1 MERVIQE
8 AMRSKLPKAFSFAS
22 NNSKDTDED
31 IRYNYD
37 LGWTN
42 SKTFTKQ
49 LAKDNI
55 DVDIL
60 NDELMRH
67 AERRRSRRFQER
79 LLSKLRS
86 SAAQFLLCF
95 LVLLDSCLV
104 IAEIILEIRSIQN
117 FKQLFTIKGRELGSL
132 MLTQALK
139 NTALNTSCLNSEGS
153 NKVPPSSNEIH
164 TETANGFQRLFSHT
178 VLNDERTIEELDNF
192 ILCWQK
198 LFLLGDNPSQSHDSQ
213 ILCESDLLSKCSVVS
228 QTSSAEKE
236 LNENLTDPSSLHFA
250 SEVMH
255 FISIG
260 VTSLFI
266 VCIVLKLVCLRRKF
280 FTNVYEVID
289 ALVIL
294 VSFLSDICYVR
305 VDSQEISAM
314 VVLLLWRIARLINA
328 MLMYERQRCEFRV
341 TLQKRARRLEEK
353 KVDILERDKELFQK
367 QISALEELS
376 RSLGSPEE
384 NIRDCKPRYVR
395 HSKEQ
400 TQNALKSIAAL
411 TTGFMGGM
419 IGAPISRQEELARFA
434 GNNNAGSPL
443 PPNTHMTE
451 SLTNSGLFLSRE
463 NISGG
468 ACDSLN
474 SGSRVSM
481 KTNSLNSNEL
491 FSCGENNAPSN
502 NYSKRAQLMRSRA
515 DNLVRNVIMRQMSN
529 ALEEAQDSPRRRFGL
544 FKDHKQLVKLEGD
557 NGPLKNLISGNY
569 DAFSNCYRTRNNSET
584 LRRKTLCDIY
594 SAQKIKRQA
603 ISLDNDDSDSVINDA
618 IATESDGTNSRDQ
631 HQLLLPRLEPVPS
644 IDAQEDEV
652 FGENDV
658 IHSETSEVSCET
670 NPAPPTT
677 VGTVEPCPPTSRPQI
692 LINSHVFHSKVLIGE
707 SRSTEVLQPRNE
719 KHEDVRQETAVL
731 RRNSCTKAAD
741 CLLSPEPVNR
751 KYNEFLGGPSSTIF
765 RTASERRFCVSPV
778 VSVRLPYNFCILCV
792 KQWIF
797 SRLF

>member
-1 MERVIQE
+1 
-8 AMRSKLPKAFSFAS
+8 
-22 NNSKDTDED
+22 
-31 IRYNYD
+31 
-37 LGWTN
+37 
-42 SKTFTKQ
+42 
-49 LAKDNI
+49 
-55 DVDIL
+55 
-60 NDELMRH
+60 
-67 AERRRSRRFQER
+67 
-79 LLSKLRS
+79 
-86 SAAQFLLCF
+86 
-95 LVLLDSCLV
+95 
-104 IAEIILEIRSIQN
+104 
-117 FKQLFTIKGRELGSL
+117 
-132 MLTQALK
+132 
-139 NTALNTSCLNSEGS
+139 
-153 NKVPPSSNEIH
+153 
-164 TETANGFQRLFSHT
+164 
-178 VLNDERTIEELDNF
+178 
-192 ILCWQK
+192 
-198 LFLLGDNPSQSHDSQ
+198 
-213 ILCESDLLSKCSVVS
+213 
-228 QTSSAEKE
+228 
-236 LNENLTDPSSLHFA
+236 
-250 SEVMH
+250 
-255 FISIG
+255 
-260 VTSLFI
+260 
-266 VCIVLKLVCLRRKF
+266 
-280 FTNVYEVID
+280 
-289 ALVIL
+289 
-294 VSFLSDICYVR
+294 
-305 VDSQEISAM
+305 
-314 VVLLLWRIARLINA
+314 
-328 MLMYERQRCEFRV
+328 
-341 TLQKRARRLEEK
+341 
-353 KVDILERDKELFQK
+353 
-367 QISALEELS
+367 
-376 RSLGSPEE
+376 
-384 NIRDCKPRYVR
+384 
-395 HSKEQ
+395 
-400 TQNALKSIAAL
+400 
-411 TTGFMGGM
+411 
-419 IGAPISRQEELARFA
+419 
-434 GNNNAGSPL
+434 
-443 PPNTHMTE
+443 MTE

-502 NYSKRAQLMRSRA
+502 NYSKKAQLMRSRA

-741 CLLSPEPVNR
+741 CLLSPEPFSGWSQTLVLKGIITSTFFLHTVREFSIFNTIVPDIFSITLLSLIIQSTEIPLQCELSVNHGHWQSHCNVCHPSIR
-751 KYNEFLGGPSSTIF
+751 FIYIGSLVVVPVYLVITNLTISEMRCTECSGLLSTVSALLTLERDRELFLGSHLLPILSFNPNYGMDLLATFYQTGRILPILSMLLWSPLNSSSLCYSKCLAPWLF
-765 RTASERRFCVSPV
+765 VKWTAYIAAPV
-778 VSVRLPYNFCILCV
+778 A
-792 KQWIF
+792 WF
-797 SRLF
+797 SFNDWFPGTGSLL